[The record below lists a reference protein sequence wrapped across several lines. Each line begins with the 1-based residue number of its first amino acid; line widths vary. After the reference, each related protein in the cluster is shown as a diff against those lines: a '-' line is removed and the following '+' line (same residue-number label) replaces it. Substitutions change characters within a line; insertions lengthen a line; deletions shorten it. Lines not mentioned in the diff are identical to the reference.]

1 MNATIPRIRKK
12 AANTL
17 MEIVNLL
24 TVVWLSPMKLNY
36 SRNGE
41 SAAYRVSVRSYHGTI
56 IPL

>member
-1 MNATIPRIRKK
+1 MKARIPRIRKK

-17 MEIVNLL
+17 IEIVNLL

-41 SAAYRVSVRSYHGTI
+41 S
-56 IPL
+56 